1 MTEPKLIANIWRT
14 PTGEILQSKHRHDF
28 VQDSAGNFIDGGIEG
43 YTRIGGDILNENWE
57 NLCVYS
63 DDPHEKKRELFK
75 WGSRG
80 GWVTPAEMTTEHI
93 QAVLDTQKQIPEHIR
108 EMFVEELQYRKEQKM
123 TEKCWSVNGEDYF
136 DDWCRLIDELE
147 QEELGVGTEYF
158 EGDKVETQISD
169 YVNIHGIVSMLGQF
183 DDWVYED
190 VGEIADCDFYN
201 VSKEAKEELQE
212 LIQQW
217 AEKHVKLPYWKV
229 QNVVKKVVTQED
241 LE

>member
-1 MTEPKLIANIWRT
+1 MSNCFGR
-14 PTGEILQSKHRHDF
+14 
-28 VQDSAGNFIDGGIEG
+28 
-43 YTRIGGDILNENWE
+43 
-57 NLCVYS
+57 
-63 DDPHEKKRELFK
+63 EKKMNEK
-75 WGSRG
+75 CN
-80 GWVTPAEMTTEHI
+80 
-93 QAVLDTQKQIPEHIR
+93 
-108 EMFVEELQYRKEQKM
+108 
-123 TEKCWSVNGEDYF
+123 KCWSLNEEDFF
-136 DDWCRLIDELE
+136 DDWYDLIDELE

-158 EGDKVETQISD
+158 EGDKVDVKISD

-190 VGEIADCDFYN
+190 VGEIADCNFYN

-212 LIQQW
+212 VIQQW

>member
-1 MTEPKLIANIWRT
+1 MTERKLIANIWRT

-212 LIQQW
+212 LIQTW

>member
-1 MTEPKLIANIWRT
+1 MSNCLGRVK
-14 PTGEILQSKHRHDF
+14 KM
-28 VQDSAGNFIDGGIEG
+28 
-43 YTRIGGDILNENWE
+43 NEKCNKC
-57 NLCVYS
+57 N
-63 DDPHEKKRELFK
+63 
-75 WGSRG
+75 
-80 GWVTPAEMTTEHI
+80 
-93 QAVLDTQKQIPEHIR
+93 
-108 EMFVEELQYRKEQKM
+108 
-123 TEKCWSVNGEDYF
+123 KCWSLNEEDFF
-136 DDWCRLIDELE
+136 DDWFVLIDELE

-158 EGDKVETQISD
+158 EGDKVEVQVSD
-169 YVNIHGIVSMLGQF
+169 YVNIHGIVAMLEQF

-212 LIQQW
+212 LIQTW

>member
-1 MTEPKLIANIWRT
+1 MSNCLGRVK
-14 PTGEILQSKHRHDF
+14 KM
-28 VQDSAGNFIDGGIEG
+28 
-43 YTRIGGDILNENWE
+43 NEKCN
-57 NLCVYS
+57 
-63 DDPHEKKRELFK
+63 
-75 WGSRG
+75 
-80 GWVTPAEMTTEHI
+80 
-93 QAVLDTQKQIPEHIR
+93 
-108 EMFVEELQYRKEQKM
+108 
-123 TEKCWSVNGEDYF
+123 KCWSLNGEDFF
-136 DDWCRLIDELE
+136 DDRFVLIDELE
-147 QEELGVGTEYF
+147 QEELRVGTEYF
-158 EGDKVETQISD
+158 EGDKVEVHVSD
-169 YVNIHGIVSMLGQF
+169 YVNIHGIVAMLEQF

>member
-1 MTEPKLIANIWRT
+1 M
-14 PTGEILQSKHRHDF
+14 SKCFGR
-28 VQDSAGNFIDGGIEG
+28 GNNM
-43 YTRIGGDILNENWE
+43 NEKCN
-57 NLCVYS
+57 
-63 DDPHEKKRELFK
+63 
-75 WGSRG
+75 
-80 GWVTPAEMTTEHI
+80 
-93 QAVLDTQKQIPEHIR
+93 
-108 EMFVEELQYRKEQKM
+108 
-123 TEKCWSVNGEDYF
+123 KCWSLNGEDFF
-136 DDWCRLIDELE
+136 DDWWDLIDELE

-158 EGDKVETQISD
+158 EGDKVNVRSSN
-169 YVNIHGIVSMLGQF
+169 YVSLHGINSMLEQF

-217 AEKHVKLPYWKV
+217 ALKHVKLPYWKV

>member
-1 MTEPKLIANIWRT
+1 MSNCLGRVK
-14 PTGEILQSKHRHDF
+14 KM
-28 VQDSAGNFIDGGIEG
+28 
-43 YTRIGGDILNENWE
+43 NEKCN
-57 NLCVYS
+57 
-63 DDPHEKKRELFK
+63 
-75 WGSRG
+75 
-80 GWVTPAEMTTEHI
+80 
-93 QAVLDTQKQIPEHIR
+93 
-108 EMFVEELQYRKEQKM
+108 
-123 TEKCWSVNGEDYF
+123 KCWSLNGEDFF
-136 DDWCRLIDELE
+136 DDWFVLIDELE

-158 EGDKVETQISD
+158 EGDKVAVRSSD
-169 YVNIHGIVSMLGQF
+169 YVSIHGIDSMLEQF
-183 DDWVYED
+183 DAWVYED

>member
-1 MTEPKLIANIWRT
+1 MSNCFGRVK
-14 PTGEILQSKHRHDF
+14 KM
-28 VQDSAGNFIDGGIEG
+28 
-43 YTRIGGDILNENWE
+43 NEKCN
-57 NLCVYS
+57 
-63 DDPHEKKRELFK
+63 
-75 WGSRG
+75 
-80 GWVTPAEMTTEHI
+80 
-93 QAVLDTQKQIPEHIR
+93 
-108 EMFVEELQYRKEQKM
+108 
-123 TEKCWSVNGEDYF
+123 KCWSLNEEDFF
-136 DDWCRLIDELE
+136 DNWFVLIDELE

-158 EGDKVETQISD
+158 EGDKVEVHVSD
-169 YVNIHGIVSMLGQF
+169 YVNIHGIVAMLGQF